1 MYGDGIAL
9 KGVVLSKLLEL
20 KLAKLVHTECCQNLF
35 VTSQC
40 MTQISFPAGPFLGKV
55 MISRWNWK

>member
-40 MTQISFPAGPFLGKV
+40 MTQISFPAGPFLG
-55 MISRWNWK
+55 NWK